1 MNSTNRHDSTGAEIK
16 FGDVFEL
23 ENLYIV
29 MYNPKTGEFFVQEY
43 ENQVEYGVE
52 AEPYYLL
59 KGVHKME
66 EFDFENDTIRD
77 NIFKNK
83 GLLKQL
89 HRSLGEKKEE
99 KPAPK
104 EQSKNTIYQPEK
116 SLADFIRQFKGFNEV
131 EAKGKDFYSY
141 LASIIYNKPYSECQE
156 FDEENNPNP
165 AGKVRRQT
173 AKSILAA
180 YYFKDLSYITGIMAR
195 QEK

>member
-1 MNSTNRHDSTGAEIK
+1 MNSTNRHDSTGKEIK

-23 ENLYIV
+23 ENLYII

-52 AEPYYLL
+52 EEPYYLL
-59 KGVHKME
+59 KGIHKLE
-66 EFDFENDTIRD
+66 EYEFEKDTIRD

-83 GLLKQL
+83 ELLKQL
-89 HRSLGEKKEE
+89 HRSAGEKKEE

-104 EQSKNTIYQPEK
+104 EPFKNANYQPEK
-116 SLADFIRQFKGFNEV
+116 SLADFLRQFKGYNEV

-141 LASIIYNKPYSECQE
+141 LASIIYHKPYEECQE
-156 FDEENNPNP
+156 FDSNNCPYP
-165 AGKVRRQT
+165 AGKVRRTT

-180 YYFKDLSYITGIMAR
+180 YYFKDLSYISGIMAR
-195 QEK
+195 QE